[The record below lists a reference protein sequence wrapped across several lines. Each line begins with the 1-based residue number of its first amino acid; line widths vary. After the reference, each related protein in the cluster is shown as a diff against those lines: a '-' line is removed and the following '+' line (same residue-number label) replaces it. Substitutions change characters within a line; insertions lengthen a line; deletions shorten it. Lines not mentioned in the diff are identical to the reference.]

1 MAVLDPQEGIYWY
14 QEYHGP
20 GKPGFFAFRL
30 PITCLRGR
38 RAKRGIMRGVGAA
51 TFNIKNDAS
60 GGTSF
65 RKMHPPEMVMI
76 K

>member
-1 MAVLDPQEGIYWY
+1 MAGLLNKGYSDPIRLSGLGIWMPA
-14 QEYHGP
+14 GWGIP
-20 GKPGFFAFRL
+20 
-30 PITCLRGR
+30 GR
-38 RAKRGIMRGVGAA
+38 RGAKRDIMRGVGAV

-65 RKMHPPEMVMI
+65 RKMHPPEMVVI